1 VTIEIRQMVI
11 KSSIERGAADSGREK
26 ASANDECEDCG
37 GNSSNSGNSVGNS
50 EGNLGGSE
58 ERRRLRMQFAAES
71 ERMRE
76 R

>member
-11 KSSIERGAADSGREK
+11 KSSIERGQADSDREP
-26 ASANDECEDCG
+26 ALGDEECQDG
-37 GNSSNSGNSVGNS
+37 GNS

-58 ERRRLRMQFAAES
+58 ERRRLRVLFMTES

>member
-1 VTIEIRQMVI
+1 MTIEIRQMVI
-11 KSSIERGAADSGREK
+11 KSSIEGGEAVRAGDPSLAEDDMEDS
-26 ASANDECEDCG
+26 
-37 GNSSNSGNSVGNS
+37 GNS

-58 ERRRLRMQFAAES
+58 ERRRLRALFAMTS

>member
-1 VTIEIRQMVI
+1 MTIEIRQMVI
-11 KSSIERGAADSGREK
+11 KSSIDRGGADSAGEP
-26 ASANDECEDCG
+26 ALADDDHDG
-37 GNSSNSGNSVGNS
+37 GGNS

-58 ERRRLRMQFAAES
+58 ERRRLRALFTAES